1 MNNIY
6 FSSDTHFGHDRDF
19 LKGPRGFALI
29 EEMNEAII
37 ERFNSVVDNDDDLYL
52 LGDCVLGDTE
62 AGLQCLRRLNGR
74 IHIILGNHD
83 TDKRIEAY
91 EKLENVVEIVVA
103 KRLKY
108 KKYHFYLSHY
118 PTDCANDGEDKLSLA
133 TINIYGHT
141 HQDWNWRHEE
151 PFSYCVCPEANA
163 NFPEEISDIIGT
175 LILCNSF
182 HKKILSNNLERR
194 PIRYNQ
200 RTTSSGRAQK
210 LGL

>member
-118 PTDCANDGEDKLSLA
+118 PTMTANLEAESLRQVA
-133 TINIYGHT
+133 INLFGHT
-141 HQDWNWRHEE
+141 HQQTNFYNDI
-151 PFSYCVCPEANA
+151 PFMYHVGVDSHDCRPVLLD
-163 NFPEEISDIIGT
+163 DIIKE
-175 LILCNSF
+175 C
-182 HKKILSNNLERR
+182 KAKVQECKE
-194 PIRYNQ
+194 Y
-200 RTTSSGRAQK
+200 
-210 LGL
+210 LGENEEV